1 MAARMEKRKPSE
13 LGQGK
18 TRPTRAL
25 LNIADLLPL
34 LSYLIREEDGGP
46 SEDSSPAA
54 Y

>member
-13 LGQGK
+13 LGQGE
-18 TRPTRAL
+18 TGPTRAL
-25 LNIADLLPL
+25 LDIADPISL

-46 SEDSSPAA
+46 LGDSSPAA